1 MKICGALS
9 LDGALKDNVTLK
21 AGGIL
26 KADGTLKTGGVA
38 TLTFCC
44 KIGAAVATPILLI
57 YVWLLDETLFL
68 EGAER
73 RSGDV
78 DFDFLT
84 VDDEG
89 LFLDVRLEDF
99 AGLALRER
107 NVVTVHLALA
117 TDCADCHYLVSF
129 TVLTIALKASG

>member
-1 MKICGALS
+1 M
-9 LDGALKDNVTLK
+9 
-21 AGGIL
+21 
-26 KADGTLKTGGVA
+26 
-38 TLTFCC
+38 
-44 KIGAAVATPILLI
+44 ATPILLI
-57 YVWLLDETLFL
+57 YVWLLDKTLFL

-78 DFDFLT
+78 DFDLLT

-99 AGLALRER
+99 AGFALRER
-107 NVVTVHLALA
+107 NVVTVHFAFA
-117 TDCADCHYLVSF
+117 TDFADCHYLVSF